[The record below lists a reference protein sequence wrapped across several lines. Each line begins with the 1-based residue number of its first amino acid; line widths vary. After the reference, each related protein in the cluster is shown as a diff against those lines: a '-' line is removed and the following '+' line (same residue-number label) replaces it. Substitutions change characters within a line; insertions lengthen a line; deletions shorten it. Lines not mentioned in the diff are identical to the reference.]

1 VKIGLVIPWFG
12 RELKGGAEQL
22 AWQFASRLS
31 RRGHDLHVL
40 TTCCRSHQ
48 SDWSVNYYTE
58 GTFFEP
64 ERFSVHRFRVDRRD
78 RKSFDRVCRL
88 LQDYDVANLVPGVS
102 PVGNDDA
109 AIFVNQ
115 LIRSDQLLSFLRTNK
130 KAYDWF
136 VFLPYLYGPIIHGIG
151 LVGERA
157 VLQPCLHD
165 ESYAYLPQVAEA
177 FYGAQRLL
185 FNSEGEQELALKLFG
200 PGIAAKSTLVGTGV
214 EIGDLTSQ
222 NSENE
227 PAERHRGRYLLYLG
241 RKDVGK
247 NVPLLLRAFQRF
259 RRVRPN
265 SDLHLVLAGNGSVDL
280 NGYHSVTDLGLVTDA
295 HKRELLQNC
304 LALVQ
309 PSANESFS
317 RVIMEAWLCGK
328 PVAVQGSCLATSAAV
343 ERSNGGWLAETEEDW
358 AALLTELDRASTEE
372 LVQLGRNGQHYAKE
386 IADWDKVIARYEE
399 ALTLP
404 PAPTSRQRPLVKRQA
419 VHQVLPN
426 LAFGDAIS
434 NQALF
439 VRSFLREKGYNSNIY
454 VHHID
459 PRVAG
464 ECELFKSGSIARDAA
479 LIYHHSVGTN
489 LIPEVIAHVGAKS
502 LVYHNITPAECFEP
516 YRPEFAEVLRQG
528 RRELREL
535 AQHFPTSAGDSAYNA
550 AELAAVGFS
559 DPDVLPICVDPGKWN
574 AAADSTVMAR
584 MHDGRTNILFVGRIA
599 PNKKQDELVRAF
611 RHYLAL
617 DPTARLIL
625 LGASEPNDP
634 YVAHINNIIQGLGLN
649 ESVVLQGPVT
659 EAELA
664 AYYRSS
670 HLFWS
675 MSDHEGFCVPLV
687 EAMWF
692 DVPVI
697 AFRSSAIP
705 ETLGDAALMFTRKD
719 DLAKIAGFAHVF
731 VEDRMLRGKVI
742 VAQRKQRLKFTAD
755 AVTPLL
761 SRFVGKLF
769 EAGLDTFNRNGGI
782 ALDLQEAGMGRA

>member
-31 RRGHDLHVL
+31 RRGHELHVL

-48 SDWSVNYYTE
+48 SDWSENYYTE
-58 GTFFEP
+58 GTVFEP
-64 ERFSVHRFRVDRRD
+64 EGFSVRRFRVDQRD
-78 RKSFDRVCRL
+78 RKSFERVCRT
-88 LQDYDVANLVPGVS
+88 LQEYDVTKLVPGVS
-102 PVGNDDA
+102 PVGRDDA
-109 AIFVNQ
+109 AVFVNE
-115 LIRSDQLLSFLRTNK
+115 LIRSDELLTFLRKNK
-130 KAYDWF
+130 KTYDWV
-136 VFLPYLYGPIIHGIG
+136 VFLPYLYGPIIHGVGVIG
-151 LVGERA
+151 DRA

-165 ESYAYLPQVAEA
+165 ESYAYLSQVAEA
-177 FYGAQRLL
+177 FYGARRLL
-185 FNSEGEQELALKLFG
+185 FNSEGEQELARKLFG
-200 PGIAAKSTLVGTGV
+200 PGIAPKSFLVGTGV
-214 EIGDLTSQ
+214 EIADLTSQ
-222 NSENE
+222 DSEHG
-227 PAERHRGRYLLYLG
+227 PAERDYGRYLLYLG

-280 NGYHSVTDLGLVTDA
+280 NGYHSVTDVGLVTDPR
-295 HKRELLQNC
+295 KFELLQNC

-317 RVIMEAWLCGK
+317 RVIMEAWLCGR
-328 PVAVQGSCLATSAAV
+328 PVAVHGSCLATSTVV
-343 ERSNGGWLAETEEDW
+343 ERSGGGWLAETEDDW
-358 AALLTELDRASTEE
+358 AALFTELDRACTEE
-372 LVQLGRNGQHYAKE
+372 VVQLGLNGQRYAKE

-399 ALTLP
+399 ALTL
-404 PAPTSRQRPLVKRQA
+404 APVSAPKQRPVAKRQA

-439 VRSFLREKGYNSNIY
+439 IRGFLREKGYDSNIY
-454 VHHID
+454 VHHVD

-464 ECELFKSGSIARDAA
+464 ECELFKPGSIAPDAA

-489 LIPEVIAHVGAKS
+489 LIPEVTAHPGAKS
-502 LVYHNITPAECFEP
+502 LVYHNITPAEFFEP
-516 YRPEFAEVLRQG
+516 YRPEFAEVLRKG

-535 AQHFPTSAGDSAYNA
+535 ARHFGNSAGVSAYNA

-559 DPDVLPICVDPGKWN
+559 NPAILPICVDPGNWN
-574 AAADSTVMAR
+574 IRADPTVMDR
-584 MHDGRTNILFVGRIA
+584 LHDGRTNILFVGRIA

-611 RHYLAL
+611 RHYLVL

-625 LGASEPNDP
+625 LGASELNDS
-634 YVAHINNIIQGLGLN
+634 YVADVNDTIQRLGLN
-649 ESVVLQGPVT
+649 ESVILQGPVT

-675 MSDHEGFCVPLV
+675 MSEHEGFCVPLV

-697 AFRSSAIP
+697 AFRSSAVP
-705 ETLGDAALMFTRKD
+705 ETLGDAAMMFTTKGDLASVAAFVHLLVQDD
-719 DLAKIAGFAHVF
+719 DL
-731 VEDRMLRGKVI
+731 RRKV
-742 VAQRKQRLKFTAD
+742 VKAQRKQRLRFTSA

-761 SRFVGKLF
+761 DKFVGKLF
-769 EAGLDTFNRNGGI
+769 EPGLDRFSSNRGM
-782 ALDLQEAGMGRA
+782 APDLQQAAMGTP